1 MLGTE
6 IINIFKSFP
15 RKHIFTLLLG
25 ASLLISISI
34 LGSSDFN
41 EEIEIND
48 LTKSISISSLT
59 ENNQVEV
66 PWIEKEALIKRNDSL
81 FTILNKLGVIQT
93 DIIELVNSKKSSLL
107 SKIEVGDKIKIF
119 VNEKGQLQK
128 MFYIDD
134 IKTGIKAEKVGETFQ
149 FLNMNPK
156 LKK

>member
-1 MLGTE
+1 MPGTE

-15 RKHIFTLLLG
+15 RKHILTLLLG
-25 ASLLISISI
+25 TSLLISISI

-48 LTKSISISSLT
+48 LTKNISISSLT

-128 MFYIDD
+128 MFYVDD
-134 IKTGIKAEKVGETFQ
+134 IKTCLLYTSPSPRDKRQSRMPSSA
-149 FLNMNPK
+149 
-156 LKK
+156 